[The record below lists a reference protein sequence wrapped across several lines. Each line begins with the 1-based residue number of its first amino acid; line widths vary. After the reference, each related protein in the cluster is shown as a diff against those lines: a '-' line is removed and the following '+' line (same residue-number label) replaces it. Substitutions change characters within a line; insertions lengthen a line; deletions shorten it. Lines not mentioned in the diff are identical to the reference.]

1 MPLSAPYG
9 QICVCMCT
17 GVHLWI
23 ETFSVSSVKK
33 ALKEAEDLEME
44 MRDIKETIK
53 DKETALRAKK
63 AAQVRALIC

>member
-1 MPLSAPYG
+1 MRMYLP
-9 QICVCMCT
+9 

-33 ALKEAEDLEME
+33 ALKEKEDLEME

-53 DKETALRAKK
+53 DKEAALRAKK
-63 AAQVRALIC
+63 AAQVCALIC